1 MIKLTKYSRLVV
13 INLFDQIGCDQ
24 DGEQVDQI
32 DCDQGGGKVDQ
43 VDRVSCYQVDKVV
56 KFTKLTRMV
65 VIRC

>member
-32 DCDQGGGKVDQ
+32 DCDQGDGQVDCDQDGGKVD
-43 VDRVSCYQVDKVV
+43 
-56 KFTKLTRMV
+56 
-65 VIRC
+65 